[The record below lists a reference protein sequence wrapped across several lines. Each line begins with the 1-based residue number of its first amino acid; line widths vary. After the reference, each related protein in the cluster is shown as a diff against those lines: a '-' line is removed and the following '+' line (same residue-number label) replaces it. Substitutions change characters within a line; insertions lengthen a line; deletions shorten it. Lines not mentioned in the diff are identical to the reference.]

1 MKTLHIIFNVS
12 ARSGKTRKLWRELK
26 STMKEREIDFK
37 AYRTLRAGHA
47 TQIARELS
55 LLDEEAVYIAV
66 LGGDGTIN
74 EVLNGIADFE
84 KVRLG
89 VMPTGS
95 GNDFGRS
102 LWIPRKPLEALEKIL
117 ECMKRE
123 EEGIPVPRLD
133 LGQVIWNG
141 CEQPRIF
148 GIGAGVGLDAL
159 VCKKALDSGLKR
171 FLNKLH
177 LGKLTY
183 VFYTIQLLF
192 TMDTANVR
200 LSYKAEKQTSN
211 SAFRNEGT
219 TDQTY
224 EPVICEM
231 ENLIFAAAMNLRA
244 EGGGVPM
251 APHALPT
258 DGLLSLSNASG
269 IPKWKT
275 FFCLPLLMAAK
286 HERIK
291 GFSVVNSAELVLHI
305 SKPMVLHADGEYC
318 GDVTE
323 VTFRCLP
330 GQLKLLR

>member
-26 STMKEREIDFK
+26 RILKEREIDFK
-37 AYRTLRAGHA
+37 AYRTLREGHA

-55 LLDEEAVYIAV
+55 LLADEAVYIAV

-74 EVLNGIADFE
+74 EVLNGIVDFE

-102 LWIPRKPLEALEKIL
+102 LWIPKKPLDALEKIL

-123 EEGIPVPRLD
+123 EEGIPVPCLD
-133 LGQVIWNG
+133 LGQVSWDG
-141 CEQPRIF
+141 CDKPRIF
-148 GIGAGVGLDAL
+148 GISAGVGLDAL

-171 FLNKLH
+171 FLNKFH

-183 VFYTIQLLF
+183 VFHTIQSLF
-192 TMDTANVR
+192 TMDTANII
-200 LSYKAEKQTSN
+200 LSY
-211 SAFRNEGT
+211 REGEQEST
-219 TDQTY
+219 CK
-224 EPVICEM
+224 CEM
-231 ENLIFAAAMNLRA
+231 EKVIFAAAMNLRA

-251 APHALPT
+251 APHAVPT
-258 DGLLSLSNASG
+258 DGLLSLSSASG

-275 FFCLPLLMAAK
+275 FFCLPLLIAAK

-291 GFSVVNSAELVLHI
+291 GFSIVNSCEFVLHI

-318 GDVTE
+318 GEVTE
-323 VTFRCLP
+323 VTFRCLR
-330 GQLKLLR
+330 GCLKLLR